1 MMMKQNCST
10 SEMKT
15 TLALVILLYLAQL
28 MLTVFVL
35 LVLIINDWAGSYVTL
50 LTLVTLA
57 GCWPPC
63 VCTPQVHAHCRLQIV
78 FILRLL

>member
-1 MMMKQNCST
+1 MMMKRNCSP

-15 TLALVILLYLAQL
+15 TLALVLLLYLAKL
-28 MLTVFVL
+28 IVFVR

-63 VCTPQVHAHCRLQIV
+63 VCTPQVHADCRLQIV